1 MESIRGERYAY
12 WDMRKEYR
20 RMYDEKKKREN
31 ERWEREIEEVKTK
44 RQVWEVVGRRR
55 RKRKK

>member
-1 MESIRGERYAY
+1 MESIKGERYAY
-12 WDMRKEYR
+12 WNMRKYR
-20 RMYDEKKKREN
+20 RMCDEKKKKKN

-55 RKRKK
+55 RKKKK

>member
-20 RMYDEKKKREN
+20 RMCNEKKKREN

-44 RQVWEVVGRRR
+44 R
-55 RKRKK
+55 

>member
-1 MESIRGERYAY
+1 
-12 WDMRKEYR
+12 MRKEYK
-20 RMYDEKKKREN
+20 RMCDEKKKREN
-31 ERWEREIEEVKTK
+31 KRWKREIEKVKTK

>member
-1 MESIRGERYAY
+1 MC
-12 WDMRKEYR
+12 
-20 RMYDEKKKREN
+20 DEKKKREN
-31 ERWEREIEEVKTK
+31 ERLEREIEEVKTK